1 MSTYPWVKSYPPGT
15 QWDTPLTLERIE
27 RLLERARSQWPEKSA
42 LSFMGRTIP
51 FAELGQLVDRMTVG
65 LRALGVG
72 PGVHVGLLLPNT
84 PQYVIS
90 FFAILKA
97 GGTVVNYSP
106 LDAANTIAHK
116 IEDSQTQVMI
126 TLDLASLCDK
136 IPAPTGVHPLRH
148 VVVGQVGEF
157 SAHPDQVQA
166 QLATAGQLSA
176 SPPRAGQVSFQHLL
190 AHSGTV
196 PSFPDSEA
204 HQHIAVLQYTG
215 GTTGFPKGAILTH
228 ANLSAATSQATHF
241 TAMGGTLLQEGCERI
256 LVALP
261 MFHVYAMV
269 VTVLMGA
276 RIGAELVLVMKFDPQ
291 QILRDIVDKHITCF
305 PGVPTM
311 FTALVSQPNVADFD
325 LRSLKAC
332 GSGGAPLPTE
342 LLRRFESLT
351 GCILSEGWGMSE
363 TSALGTFTPTSG
375 PRKTGSCGI
384 PAPGVVIE
392 FRDLNDPNRLS
403 APGEAGE
410 IVIAGPNVM
419 PDYWQKEAEHAEF
432 FTDDGFLRTGDVG
445 TMDED
450 GFLYIADR
458 TKDMLLCGGFNVYPR
473 LIEEAIYAHPL
484 VQEVIVIGIDDPYRG
499 QAPKA
504 FLKLLNETAE
514 LTLHELQDFLK
525 DRLGK
530 HEMVHAMEVRI
541 ELPKTAVGKLS
552 KRMLMDELAAATS
565 QRRTP

>member
-1 MSTYPWVKSYPPGT
+1 MSTFPWVKSYPPGT
-15 QWDTPLTLERIE
+15 RWDTPLTIERVE
-27 RLLERARSQWPEKSA
+27 RLLDRARTNWPEKSA
-42 LSFMGRTIP
+42 LSFMGRTIH
-51 FAELGQLVDRMTVG
+51 FAELGELVDRMTVG

-126 TLDLASLCDK
+126 TLDLASLYDK
-136 IPAPTGVHPLRH
+136 VPNLTGVHPLRH
-148 VVVGQVGEF
+148 LVVGQVGEF

-291 QILRDIVDKHITCF
+291 QILRDIAEKHITCF

-325 LRSLKAC
+325 LRSLKTC
-332 GSGGAPLPTE
+332 GSGGAPLPIE

-351 GCILSEGWGMSE
+351 GCTLSEGWGMSE

-375 PRKTGSCGI
+375 PRKPGSCGI

-392 FRDLNDPNRLS
+392 FRDLDDPNRPS
-403 APGEAGE
+403 PPGQAGE
-410 IVIAGPNVM
+410 IVITGPNVM

-432 FTDDGFLRTGDVG
+432 FTEDGFLRTGDVG

-450 GFLYIADR
+450 GFLYIVDR

-499 QAPKA
+499 QSPKA
-504 FLKLLNETAE
+504 FIKLLNAVAE
-514 LTLHELQDFLK
+514 LSLHELQDFLK

-530 HEMVHAMEVRI
+530 HEMVHAMELRI
-541 ELPKTAVGKLS
+541 DLPKTAVGKLS
-552 KRMLMDELAAATS
+552 KRMLLDELAAANA
-565 QRRTP
+565 QRPTP